1 MVTVATLMAPRRWSR
16 SGPKTI
22 GVIDGARLGVLTPKS
37 IPIDFEI
44 NDGGIPLSTATMQD
58 HEIFQEDHN
67 QLRQTTRKFAE
78 RLAPHAE
85 EWDEA
90 GIFPR
95 EVFKEAGDLGLLGIR
110 VSSDFGGSGLD
121 WWYTTAFAEALVHSR
136 NAGLNMGLMVQSD
149 MATPIIDE
157 IGSDEL
163 KRAFLEPAVKGDMVA
178 ALGISEPGGGS
189 DVAAI
194 RTTARRDGDDYVIN
208 GQKLWITNGT
218 RADFITLGVR
228 TGEDGYGGITLL
240 VFPTDT
246 KGFSVGKKLKKVGNR
261 SSDTAELFF
270 EDCRVP
276 VRYTLGEEN
285 QGFYHIMTNFQ
296 GERLI
301 AAIGCVAG
309 MQLAVEDAVAYAKER
324 KVFGRSVTGFQV
336 WRHKIVEHLTN
347 IEAARRL
354 TYYAVDQFNKD
365 PATATRSIT
374 MAKLFAGDLAQR
386 VMYDCQQMYGGFGY
400 TTEYPIGRAWTDTRL
415 ITIGGGT
422 SEVMKEI
429 LTKLEG
435 L

>member
-1 MVTVATLMAPRRWSR
+1 MNHHV
-16 SGPKTI
+16 
-22 GVIDGARLGVLTPKS
+22 
-37 IPIDFEI
+37 
-44 NDGGIPLSTATMQD
+44 TMQD
-58 HEIFQEDHN
+58 SEIFTEEHQA
-67 QLRQTTRKFAE
+67 LRKTVRQFAE
-78 RLAPHAE
+78 SLAPHAL

-95 EVFKEAGDLGLLGIR
+95 EVFKQAGDLGLLGIR
-110 VSSDFGGSGLD
+110 ADETYGGMGLD
-121 WWYTTAFAEALVHSR
+121 WWFTTAYAEELVR
-136 NAGLNMGLMVQSD
+136 TNNAGLNMALMVQSD
-149 MATPIIDE
+149 MATPIINE
-157 IGSDEL
+157 IGSDEV
-163 KRAFLEPAVKGDMVA
+163 KRNFLEPAIKGDMIA

-194 RTTARRDGDDYVIN
+194 RTTAKVDGDDYVIN

-228 TGEDGYGGITLL
+228 TGDDGYGGISLL
-240 VFPTDT
+240 VFPTDV
-246 KGFSVGKKLKKVGNR
+246 KGFSVGKSLKKIGNK

-276 VRYTLGEEN
+276 RRYLLGEEN
-285 QGFYHIMTNFQ
+285 MGFYHIMTNFQ

-309 MQLAVEDAVAYAKER
+309 MEMAVRDTIAYGMER
-324 KVFGRSVTGFQV
+324 KAFGRPLMKFQV
-336 WRHKIVEHLTN
+336 WKHKFMEHLTA

-354 TYYAVDQFNKD
+354 TYHAVDKFNKD
-365 PATATRSIT
+365 PMGAQREVT

-386 VMYDCQQMYGGFGY
+386 VMYDCQQLHGGFGY
-400 TTEYPIGRAWTDTRL
+400 VTEYPIARAWTDTRL

-429 LTKLEG
+429 LVKLEG
-435 L
+435 F

>member
-1 MVTVATLMAPRRWSR
+1 MSTV
-16 SGPKTI
+16 
-22 GVIDGARLGVLTPKS
+22 
-37 IPIDFEI
+37 
-44 NDGGIPLSTATMQD
+44 TMQD
-58 HEIFQEDHN
+58 NEIFGEEHQ
-67 QLRQTTRKFAE
+67 QLRRTTRQFAE

-85 EWDEA
+85 AWDEA

-95 EVFKEAGDLGLLGIR
+95 EVFKEAGELGLLGIR
-110 VSSDFGGSGLD
+110 MAPDIGGSGLD
-121 WWYTTAFAEALVHSR
+121 WWFTTAYAEALVHTR
-136 NAGLNMGLMVQSD
+136 NAGVNMALMVQSD

-157 IGSDEL
+157 IGTDEL
-163 KRAFLEPAVKGDMVA
+163 KREFLTPAIAGDKIA

-194 RTTARRDGDDYVIN
+194 STTARRDGGDYVIN

-246 KGFSVGKKLKKVGNR
+246 KGFSVGKKLKKIGNR

-276 VRYTLGEEN
+276 QRYRLGEEN

-301 AAIGCVAG
+301 AAISCVAG
-309 MQLAVEDAVAYAKER
+309 MQLAVQDAIAYGNER
-324 KVFGRSVTGFQV
+324 TTFGRPLTRYQI
-336 WRHKIVEHLTN
+336 WRHKLVDHLTS

-354 TYYAVDQFNKD
+354 TYFAVDQFNKD
-365 PATATRSIT
+365 PMGATRAIT

-429 LTKLEG
+429 LIKLEG

>member
-1 MVTVATLMAPRRWSR
+1 MSSEHRV
-16 SGPKTI
+16 K
-22 GVIDGARLGVLTPKS
+22 
-37 IPIDFEI
+37 
-44 NDGGIPLSTATMQD
+44 MQD
-58 HEIFQEDHN
+58 TEIFTEEHQAFRKTVE
-67 QLRQTTRKFAE
+67 KFADS
-78 RLAPHAE
+78 LAPHAE

-95 EVFKEAGDLGLLGIR
+95 EVFKQAGDLGLLGIR
-110 VSSDFGGSGLD
+110 FGEQVGGSALD
-121 WWYTTAFAEALVHSR
+121 WWYTTAYAESLVR
-136 NAGLNMGLMVQSD
+136 TNNAGLNMALMVQSD

-157 IGSDEL
+157 IGSDEV
-163 KRAFLEPAVKGDMVA
+163 KREFLEPAVKGDKIA
-178 ALGISEPGGGS
+178 ALGVSEPGGGS

-194 RTTARRDGDDYVIN
+194 RTTAKRDGDDYIIN

-218 RADFITLGVR
+218 RADFITLAVR
-228 TGEDGYGGITLL
+228 TGDDGYGGISLL

-246 KGFSVGKKLKKVGNR
+246 PGFHVGKKLKKIGNL

-276 VRYTLGEEN
+276 RRYLLGEEN
-285 QGFYHIMTNFQ
+285 MGFYHIMTNFQ

-301 AAIGCVAG
+301 AAISCVAG
-309 MQLAVEDAVAYAKER
+309 MEKAVRDAIAYGNDRQAFKR
-324 KVFGRSVTGFQV
+324 PITKFQV
-336 WRHKIVEHLTN
+336 WKHKLVEHITA

-354 TYYAVDQFNKD
+354 TYFAVDKCDKD
-365 PATATRSIT
+365 PMSATKEIT

-386 VMYDCQQMYGGFGY
+386 VVYDCQQMYGGFGY
-400 TTEYPIGRAWTDTRL
+400 VTEYAIARAFTDIRL

-429 LTKLEG
+429 LTKIEG